1 MNPPAQ
7 AKCESPDLRKRNY
20 KPSEKLER
28 KIYDASINIIIFS
41 ELNL

>member
-1 MNPPAQ
+1 MNLPAQ
-7 AKCESPDLRKRNY
+7 AKCQSSDLRKRIF

-41 ELNL
+41 ELDL